1 MRTINGNLVRFTS
14 LCLVAAAGTIAGSAH
29 GQTLALGGGS
39 FGPAPAGSIPVATM
53 SLEACTHGLQPGVPY
68 TLPIEPM
75 PAACVDVLGK
85 HMKDTVDA
93 APQLH
98 SMYRVDP
105 ATWPE
110 NLSTTTPGDMR
121 SGLLDAFV
129 ESDTRLAHTSDVSYG
144 GAMLAFST
152 PEGGSLI
159 NTMSTQDA
167 IAHRAHPD
175 WDARGTAI
183 GDANNPCGEWVWKG
197 FYDYSRYE
205 DAAAACGTNDE
216 CVYQVAYSSYSQAPG
231 IAGRTYL
238 TGKDDGEYFV
248 PIYKIPL
255 VEGFIA
261 KNPFFGVS
269 TAFLRDQQAG
279 LLQDLEVFEMT
290 KKSAFA
296 GKVELQAGPK
306 DYSCAGNFRFRN
318 PTSKY
323 YVNPN
328 TYTAAQD
335 MVALDQDINAL
346 RVLLQKKA
354 GYLVHST
361 PLERML
367 HPEAEMFANE
377 WDYHKAMHDRQKP
390 LSGEVG
396 KALPEAERR
405 ANDERTKTLL
415 DLMEKYALITSL
427 AAYKQMDLSVVVKP
441 VNVIDDAM
449 ERVISPLPDQG
460 RVVPDPFVYRMA
472 VSSMRGDLTSP
483 LQALSLESAGNVV
496 TNQMA
501 VPFRL
506 VTAPPTATVP
516 LTGDYVG
523 VQSPGGVPTAIDSV
537 SAGPVKLP
545 VTLVGAERDYGK
557 AAEVLPASV
566 GNAFSCPNPEQ
577 ETELNLDRYQLAR
590 AAQEVQ
596 EQIVALLLDEAKRGE
611 DGCLSENGYNC
622 DWSPT
627 LFAQRFQN
635 QFTKSRENAFQYC
648 VLMTGGNTLE
658 SPDPLF
664 RVPDNKRTM
673 SGFPQHLATV
683 KDILREQLD
692 GLPYRSDG
700 DGDYRVGE
708 STSGGKELGNA
719 SWFSASYDY
728 TAGWSVIPEFK
739 ENASGN
745 DTPCAFAGQANAEF
759 NAQVSILG
767 KTFPL
772 VHAMGDGH
780 AANGTGGRTLEVE
793 FMKQSFLAQSDA
805 EHFHQVA
812 TGSLDT
818 DHASA
823 TVVVV
828 VVPVTFEAFGELEYG
843 YDVEAKTTSN
853 NECDSDSP
861 SPKLG
866 VQLGLQPFAKVNAV
880 ASAGVGVSGAQ
891 AGVRG
896 RIALLDAK
904 LPMTASLEV
913 KPDPEGPG
921 TLKLFPVVSA
931 DMEVGALSGRM
942 SAFAE
947 VNYLFG
953 TYTAEKT
960 IYSWGGLHDSIPLF
974 QLKSEP
980 VYLAAFNKM
989 GWEDWTNTNKSQ
1001 SGGASQ

>member
-14 LCLVAAAGTIAGSAH
+14 LCLVTAAATVAASAH

-53 SLEACTHGLQPGVPY
+53 SLEECTHGLQPGVPY
-68 TLPIEPM
+68 TLPIDPM

-93 APQLH
+93 TPQQQLH

-110 NLSTTTPGDMR
+110 NLATTKRGDMR

-129 ESDTRLAHTSDVSYG
+129 EADTRVMHNSDVSYG
-144 GAMLAFST
+144 GTMLAFST
-152 PEGGSLI
+152 PAGGSLI
-159 NTMSTQDA
+159 HTMSTQDA

-279 LLQDLEVFEMT
+279 LLQDLEMFEMR
-290 KKSAFA
+290 KNSAFA

-335 MVALDQDINAL
+335 MATLDQDINAL

-377 WDYHKAMHDRQKP
+377 WDYHKAMHDRQTP

-449 ERVISPLPDQG
+449 QRVISPLPDQG

-472 VSSMRGDLTSP
+472 VSSMRGDLVSP

-506 VTAPPTATVP
+506 VTAQPSATVP

-596 EQIVALLLDEAKRGE
+596 EQIVALLLDEAKRGAN
-611 DGCLSENGYNC
+611 GCLSESGYNC

-635 QFTKSRENAFQYC
+635 QFSKARENAFQYC

-658 SPDPLF
+658 NADPLF

-673 SGFPQHLATV
+673 AWFPEHLNTV
-683 KDILREQLD
+683 KEILREQLE

-708 STSGGKELGNA
+708 STSGGKDLGHG
-719 SWFSASYDY
+719 SWFGASYDY
-728 TAGWSVIPEFK
+728 TAGWSIIPQF
-739 ENASGN
+739 NSTSASA
-745 DTPCAFAGQANAEF
+745 TPCAFSGQADAEF
-759 NAQVSILG
+759 NANVSILG
-767 KTFPL
+767 HDFRI
-772 VHAMGDGH
+772 VH
-780 AANGTGGRTLEVE
+780 
-793 FMKQSFLAQSDA
+793 AQSDGQTA
-805 EHFHQVA
+805 DGAGSFGMELDFLDETFHPSRKSEHFHQVKTA
-812 TGSLDT
+812 TSPT
-818 DHASA
+818 NKASA

-843 YDVEAKTTSN
+843 YDVEAKMTSN
-853 NECDSDSP
+853 NECASASP
-861 SPKLG
+861 SAPNLG
-866 VQLGLQPFAKVNAV
+866 VQLRLQPFAKINAV

-913 KPDPEGPG
+913 KPDPDVPSSI
-921 TLKLFPVVSA
+921 KLFPTASA

-947 VNYLFG
+947 ISYVFG
-953 TYTAEKT
+953 TYTAEKN
-960 IYSWGGLHDSIPLF
+960 IFSWGGVHDSIPLF
-974 QLKSEP
+974 QLDSKP
-980 VYLAAFNKM
+980 VQLAAFNRG
-989 GWEDWTNTNKSQ
+989 GWVEWIDVNKSV
-1001 SGGASQ
+1001 SE